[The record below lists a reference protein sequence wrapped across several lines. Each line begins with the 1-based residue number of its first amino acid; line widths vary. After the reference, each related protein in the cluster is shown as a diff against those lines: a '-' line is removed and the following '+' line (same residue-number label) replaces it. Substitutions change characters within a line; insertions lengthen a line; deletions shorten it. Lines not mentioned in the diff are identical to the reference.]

1 MNKLLCSKLNQYSDV
16 TSEKFDSLL
25 PSPPAGGS
33 ASRNKLKVLLAL
45 DIFVVLSLGVFYFVK
60 NKNEVILDL
69 KKQQSIVQG
78 NEANDNP
85 LSIEVMRNKSY
96 PGSDLQ
102 IEQKLS
108 SSSNYNQYIASYLS
122 DGLKIYGLLTV
133 PKAQKPKNGWPVI
146 VFNHGYIQPELY
158 RTTERY
164 VAYVDAF
171 ARNGYI
177 VLKPDYRGHGNSES
191 QPEGAYYS
199 PAYATDVLS
208 AISTLKRYQD
218 VDPERIGMWG
228 HSMGGNITLRDIVVN
243 TKDIKAAVIW
253 GGVVGSYDDLMNN
266 WQRKV
271 KYRPSPRELTLRN
284 NYRQKLVDQYG
295 TPQSN
300 PSFWQAIDPTYHLA
314 DINTP
319 VQLHTGGSDEE
330 VPIAFSQS
338 LYEELKQTGKTVEY
352 YNYPGGDHNL
362 SSPNFE
368 LAIQR
373 SIDFFNKYLKGQQ

>member
-1 MNKLLCSKLNQYSDV
+1 M
-16 TSEKFDSLL
+16 
-25 PSPPAGGS
+25 
-33 ASRNKLKVLLAL
+33 LLAL

-295 TPQSN
+295 TPQ
-300 PSFWQAIDPTYHLA
+300 
-314 DINTP
+314 
-319 VQLHTGGSDEE
+319 
-330 VPIAFSQS
+330 
-338 LYEELKQTGKTVEY
+338 
-352 YNYPGGDHNL
+352 
-362 SSPNFE
+362 
-368 LAIQR
+368 
-373 SIDFFNKYLKGQQ
+373 